1 MRLIRSFAVV
11 AAVLACVASAS
22 AQVVFDAASNAAA
35 VTSSNANPIT
45 VNWNHTTGQ
54 AKKAALVVSVS
65 LDLNGG
71 GATVSGVT
79 YGTEAGGPAQAMIF
93 AGAATN
99 GTAERAELWGLPN
112 PAPGTHQIT
121 VTVANGGG
129 QTIVVAAGAKSFT
142 NVLLTAAGTVVT
154 ATGTSLAPA
163 VAVTNG
169 ALDYVVDAVAF
180 NNNVTLTPGA
190 NQTNSYDLIH
200 GVAPLSSGGGSC
212 KTGFANTTMSWTAT
226 GTNQAWAEAAIALFP
241 ATPQVLF
248 DSAASTT
255 FSSAAA
261 TFTGSWNHTTTSAA
275 NRYLVVGIDIDLS
288 TRAGNA
294 TGVVYGTEGGGP
306 NQAMTLLGSISNGT
320 AVRSELWGLLNPAA
334 GTHQITATISNPNTR
349 NYTVVAGSQSFS
361 NVDQAGPTGTVAT
374 ATNSSAT
381 PAVTTVNSAFDY
393 VVDTV
398 AFNTNVAQDEGATQD
413 KRYGIVTTTLTNFSA
428 AGSGAHGYANATMS
442 WSNAGATSTNWS
454 IAAVPLHPVA
464 VAITKT
470 ASADVIK
477 LGDSVTYTLKVTN
490 DSSATVNNV
499 TVSDA
504 IPAGAN
510 FVSQTGCAGT
520 GPVTCNIGSLATG
533 ATSAPITITVL
544 PTSAGTVTNVATV
557 SWNGQAAKNSSELVN
572 TLAEAKVC
580 ASPGKDGAG
589 GTLAGIKND
598 YWPGSASVAAGAA
611 TMTLGAR
618 DTRGFLHDITAGD
631 LLIVMQ
637 MQDAAFDTT
646 NDETYGEGTGSTK
659 GTGTGSGAMTSLNNA
674 GRWEYV
680 VATNTV
686 STAGGTLNFTGGG
699 QNGGLLYSYTNQS
712 FATTTTE
719 GQRTF
724 QVIRVPQYTTATLG
738 STLAAIAWNGAT
750 GGVLAIDVSGTLALG
765 SATVSVNGQGF
776 RGGGGRV
783 LAGGT
788 GVNTDFRTLASN
800 NANGSKGEGI
810 AGTPRFLYQS
820 GATIGAPGA
829 NAAQDTGVEG
839 YVAGSYGRGAPGNAG
854 GGSTDGNPAA
864 NDQNSG
870 GGGGGNAGFG
880 GAGGNGWSCNCPA
893 GGQGGGGIAPS
904 LTRITLG
911 GGGGAGTTNNGSAA
925 DATGTVLADG
935 TLPAA
940 NGYYSSGANGGGV
953 IIMRALQATGSATLT
968 ANGFNAYNTG
978 RDGGGGG
985 GAGGSVLFTTQIG
998 NLSGLTVQAKGGNG
1012 GNPWLQQAPA
1022 GSPGERH
1029 GPGGGGGG
1037 GYVLLSS
1044 AAASTNVSGGTNGVT
1059 TTALDDY
1066 GAQPGTTGI
1075 VQLITGNNVL
1085 PGGDG
1090 ASCAITDLAVTNSA
1104 PATTTAGNTFAYTQT
1119 LQNLG
1124 AFAADGVVYMAPI
1137 PASCTFVSM
1146 AAPPPGWT
1154 CITPAAGGTGV
1165 VICTT
1170 PTLAAGATANFT
1182 INVQSLVGTPAG
1194 YVLSETN
1201 SVSSNTPDSNPSN
1214 NQATATTLVEKTGWA
1229 DMAVTIAEST
1239 SVPTPGSNIVYTE
1252 TVANLGNTTATSP
1265 TYTFNIPANTTFQA
1279 MGAPPAGWT
1288 CIIPAVGGTGTITCS
1303 ASSLAAN
1310 TTLAWPNITVKV
1322 NAGAT
1327 PGTAIT
1333 ATPTVGMTG
1342 TDPYPPNNTA
1352 TVNATVVAA
1361 GSGDVGV
1368 TISSSPNPL
1377 DPGQFYSYTV
1387 GAVNNGPS
1395 AAANVSVSIPLPGGT
1410 NFRSLTPPAGWSCS
1424 TPGVGAG
1431 GTITCTIASLA
1442 AGATATFTP
1451 QVQVNTTTAA
1461 GTTLNITTT
1470 ISTTSTDSVSGNN
1483 SASTTNLVTSRSNAD
1498 VAIVKTDSPDPLYTG
1513 QYLTYRLAATNN
1525 GPATATNVTI
1535 TDVLPAGVIFLSANT
1550 SIGSCA
1556 GTTTV
1561 TCALGS
1567 LNVGNTQ
1574 YVDLIVQ
1581 ANTTGPITNTATVT
1595 RTETDPV
1602 PSNDSSTVTTTSLA
1616 VTLARLRDFTVTQ
1629 DKDKIQVAWQTS
1641 FESDNL
1647 GFNVY
1652 RDVGG
1657 QRVKVNKAL
1666 IAGTALQSKHRDDSG
1681 STAAHTY
1688 RLRDKLDSPNAFVQ
1702 YWLEDVDT
1710 KGVRTMHGPV
1720 SPINGIVGQPPNVV
1734 PLPGLGA
1741 NGSVLESPAG
1751 YGVVRS
1757 TDLPVPTDKQLK
1769 QQQSLA
1775 ADQGLK
1781 IYVAQEGWYRLTRA
1795 AMVAA
1800 GFDPGNNF
1808 KKLSLF
1814 MQGIEQPLV
1823 VNDDS
1828 VEFYGQKLDAFST
1841 GARTYW
1847 LTSQGSANRLPVS
1860 HTRGG
1865 DPLTGD
1871 VSFTYERIERSIF
1884 MTQLVGNG
1892 DGGNWFGP
1900 LISSWPMTQQ
1910 FNLSG
1915 ADPAY
1920 GGNAT
1925 LEVTMQGGM
1934 VGPHPVQVDFNGH
1947 SAGMAPFNDLEQKTF
1962 TFSVPQ
1968 SWLANGANTLTF
1980 TALGGDL
1987 DFSVLVSTRV
1997 TYQHLLRADAGAFQA
2012 TLPGGRIVNVGG
2024 FTSSAVRAIDV
2035 TDAAN
2040 PIELETTV
2048 AADPAGGYAASFT
2061 PSGSGNRVVL
2071 AFDDS
2076 RILAPIELA
2085 ANKPSTWSDAKKSS
2099 GDLLI
2104 ISNSAFL
2111 QAAQT
2116 LVPVRQRDGI
2126 SSAVIDVEDLY
2137 DEFNFG
2143 MRGPEA
2149 IRAFL
2154 QSAAQWKTKP
2164 RWVLLV
2170 GDASI
2175 DPRNYADTGAF
2186 DFVPTKFVDTLLLK
2200 TASDDW
2206 LADVNG
2212 DGFADYAIG
2221 RIPVRTPEDAALV
2234 FNKITSRGTPSGP
2247 WASTMLSV
2255 FDRPE
2260 GYDFAA
2266 AAAQAGALVPPS
2278 IAVQKIDF
2286 AHTPSPGSAVTNA
2299 LNQGQLL
2306 VNYVGHGAV
2315 ELWGIDGVF
2324 FSSDAAALSNANR
2337 LPVVVAMNCLNG
2349 YFADLWS
2356 YSMAEAMLQAPNGGA
2371 VAVWASSALTEPDGQ
2386 QVMNTEL
2393 FRQLFGGANPTL
2405 GEAINRAKTAV
2416 ADPDV
2421 RKSWMLFGDPS
2432 MKLK

>member
-1 MRLIRSFAVV
+1 MKELRQVAV
-11 AAVLACVASAS
+11 AALLFVCALSAR
-22 AQVVFDAASNAAA
+22 AQVVFDSASNAATA
-35 VTSSNANPIT
+35 TASAANPINVT
-45 VNWNHTTGQ
+45 WNHTTGQ
-54 AKKAALVVSVS
+54 AKKAGIVVSVS

-71 GATVSGVT
+71 GATVGSVT

-93 AGAATN
+93 LGAATN
-99 GTAERAELWGLPN
+99 GTNERAELWGLPN
-112 PAPGTHQIT
+112 PTPGTHQIQVS
-121 VTVANGGG
+121 VTNGGP
-129 QTIVVAAGAKSFT
+129 QTVVVAAGAKSFT
-142 NVLLTAAGTVVT
+142 NVLLTAAGTLAT
-154 ATGTSLAPA
+154 ATGTSLTPA
-163 VAVTNG
+163 VAVANS
-169 ALDYVVDAVAF
+169 AFDYVVDAVAF

-200 GVAPLSSGGGSC
+200 AAPNSSGAGSS

-226 GTNQAWAEAAIALFP
+226 GTAQAWAEVAIPLLS
-241 ATPQVLF
+241 ATPSVLF

-255 FSSAAA
+255 FASAAA

-320 AVRSELWGLLNPAA
+320 NVRSELWGLVNPAA

-361 NVDQAGPTGTVAT
+361 NVDQFAPVGTVAT
-374 ATNSSAT
+374 ATNTSAT
-381 PAVTTVNSAFDY
+381 PTVTTVNGARDY

-398 AFNTNVAQDEGATQD
+398 AFNSNVAQDEGPQQD
-413 KRYGIVTTTLTNFSA
+413 KRYGIVTTTLTNFSG
-428 AGSGAHGYANATMS
+428 AGSGAHGWQNVTMS
-442 WSNAGATSTNWS
+442 WSNAGATSTTWAM
-454 IAAVPLHPVA
+454 AAVPLHPVSVVIA
-464 VAITKT
+464 KSV
-470 ASADVIK
+470 SADVVK
-477 LGDSVTYTLKVTN
+477 LGDNVTYTLRVTN
-490 DSSATVNNV
+490 YGSAAVNNV
-499 TVSDA
+499 IVTDA
-504 IPAGAN
+504 VPAGAN
-510 FVSQTGCAGT
+510 FVAQTGCAGA
-520 GPVTCNIGSLATG
+520 GPITCNIGSLAAG
-533 ATSAPITITVL
+533 ATSAPITMTVL
-544 PTSAGTVTNVATV
+544 PTAAGSIANVATV
-557 SWNGQAAKNSSELVN
+557 SWNGQAAANTSESIR

-589 GTLAGIKND
+589 GTLSGIKND

-611 TMTLGAR
+611 TMTVGAR
-618 DTRGFLHDITAGD
+618 DGRGLLHDINAGD

-659 GTGTGSGAMTSLNNA
+659 GTGTGSGAVTSLNNA

-680 VATNTV
+680 VAANTV
-686 STAGGTLNFTGGG
+686 GAAGGTLNFTGGG
-699 QNGGLLYSYTNQS
+699 QNGGLLYSYTSQT

-738 STLAAIAWNGAT
+738 STLTAAAWNGAT
-750 GGVLAIDVSGTLALG
+750 GGVLAVDVSGTLSLG
-765 SATVSVNGQGF
+765 GATVSVNGEGF

-783 LAGGT
+783 LTGGA
-788 GVNTDFRTLASN
+788 GVNTDFRTLATN

-810 AGTPRFLYQS
+810 AGTPRYVYQS

-829 NAAQDTGVEG
+829 NAPLDTTVEG
-839 YVAGSYGRGAPGNAG
+839 YAAGSYARGAPGNAG
-854 GGSTDGNPAA
+854 GGSTDGDPAA
-864 NDQNSG
+864 NDDNSG
-870 GGGGGNAGFG
+870 GGGGGNGGNG
-880 GAGGNGWSCNCPA
+880 GAGGNGWNCNCPS
-893 GGQGGGGIAPS
+893 GGQGGGAISPS
-904 LTRITLG
+904 LTRISLG

-935 TLPAA
+935 TAAA
-940 NGYYSSGANGGGV
+940 NGYYSSGADGGG
-953 IIMRALQATGSATLT
+953 IMIVRALQATGTATLT
-968 ANGFNAYNTG
+968 ANGFSAANTG

-998 NLSGLTVQAKGGNG
+998 DLSGLTVQAKGGNG
-1012 GNPWLQQAPA
+1012 GNPWLQQAP
-1022 GSPGERH
+1022 GGDPGERH

-1044 AAASTNVSGGTNGVT
+1044 AAASTDVSGGANGLT

-1066 GAQPGTTGI
+1066 GAQPGTAGV

-1090 ASCAITDLAVTNSA
+1090 ASCVIVDLAVTNSA
-1104 PATTTAGNTFAYTQT
+1104 PATTTAGSNFTYTQT
-1119 LQNLG
+1119 VQNLG
-1124 AFAADGVVYMAPI
+1124 AFSADGVVYMAPI
-1137 PASCTFVSM
+1137 PASCTYQSM
-1146 AAPPPGWT
+1146 TVPPGWT
-1154 CITPAAGGTGV
+1154 CITPAAGGTGA

-1170 PTLAAGATANFT
+1170 PTLAAGATANFSMT
-1182 INVQSLVGTPAG
+1182 VQSLVGTPAG

-1201 SVSSNTPDSNPSN
+1201 SVSSNTPDSNPAN
-1214 NQATATTLVEKTGWA
+1214 NQATATTLVEKSGWA
-1229 DMAVTIAEST
+1229 DMAVTISEST

-1252 TVANLGNTTATSP
+1252 TVANLGNTAAASP

-1303 ASSLAAN
+1303 ASTLAAN
-1310 TTLAWPNITVKV
+1310 TTLAWPSITVKV

-1333 ATPTVGMTG
+1333 ATPAVGMTG

-1352 TVNATVVAA
+1352 SVTATVVAA

-1368 TISSSPNPL
+1368 TIASSPNPL
-1377 DPGQFYSYTV
+1377 SPGEFYAYTV
-1387 GAVNNGPS
+1387 RAVNNGPG
-1395 AAANVSVSIPLPGGT
+1395 AAANVSVSIPLPAGA
-1410 NFRSLTPPAGWSCS
+1410 NFRAITPPAGWSCS
-1424 TPGVGAG
+1424 TPAVGAG

-1442 AGATATFTP
+1442 AGASATFTP
-1451 QVQVNTTTAA
+1451 QVQVNTTTAS
-1461 GTTLNITTT
+1461 GTTLNITST
-1470 ISTTSTDSVSGNN
+1470 ISTTSTDSVAANN
-1483 SASTTNLVTSRSNAD
+1483 SASASNLVTARTNAD
-1498 VAIVKTDSPDPLYTG
+1498 VAIVKTDSPDPLYAG

-1535 TDVLPAGVIFLSANT
+1535 TDVLPAGVIFISAAP
-1550 SIGSCA
+1550 SIGTCA

-1561 TCALGS
+1561 SCALGT
-1567 LNVGNTQ
+1567 LPVGNTQ

-1581 ANTTGPITNTATVT
+1581 ANTTGTITNTATVA

-1629 DKDKIQVAWQTS
+1629 DKNKVQIAWQTS

-1647 GFNVY
+1647 GFNLY
-1652 RDVGG
+1652 RDSGG
-1657 QRVKVNKAL
+1657 QRVKINKGL
-1666 IAGTALQSKHRDDSG
+1666 IAGTALQSKHQDDG
-1681 STAAHTY
+1681 HGAAHTY
-1688 RLRDKLDSPNAFVQ
+1688 RFRDTLDAPTAFVQ

-1720 SPINGIVGQPPNVV
+1720 SPVAGTVNQPANAT

-1741 NGSVLESPAG
+1741 NGSVFESPAG
-1751 YGVVRS
+1751 YGVVRPAA
-1757 TDLPVPTDKQLK
+1757 LPPADDKQLR

-1781 IYVAQEGWYRLTRA
+1781 IYVAREGWYRVTRA
-1795 AMVAA
+1795 AMAAA
-1800 GFDPGNNF
+1800 GFDPGKNL
-1808 KKLSLF
+1808 KQLSLF

-1828 VEFYGQKLDAFST
+1828 IEFYGQKLDSVST

-1847 LTSQGSANRLPVS
+1847 LTGQGSASRLPVS
-1860 HTRGG
+1860 HTKGG

-1871 VSFTYERIERSIF
+1871 VAFTYERVERSIF

-1900 LISSWPMTQQ
+1900 LISSEPMTQQ
-1910 FNLSG
+1910 FNISG

-1925 LEVTMQGGM
+1925 LEVTIQGGM
-1934 VGPHPVQVDFNGH
+1934 AGPHPVQIDVNGH
-1947 SAGMAPFNDLEQKTF
+1947 GVGTAPLADLQQKTF
-1962 TFSVPQ
+1962 SFPIPQ
-1968 SWLANGANTLTF
+1968 SWIAAGANSVTF

-1987 DFSVLVSTRV
+1987 DFSVLVSTRL
-1997 TYQHLLRADAGAFQA
+1997 TYQHLLRADGGAFEA
-2012 TLPGGRIVNVGG
+2012 MLPGGRLVTIGG
-2024 FTSSAVRAIDV
+2024 FSTAAVRAIDV
-2035 TDAAN
+2035 NDPAN
-2040 PIELETTV
+2040 PIELDTTV
-2048 AADPAGGYAASFT
+2048 AADPAGGFAASFT
-2061 PSGSGNRVVL
+2061 PSGNDARVVL

-2076 RILAPIELA
+2076 RVLAPAEMA
-2085 ANKPSTWSDAKKSS
+2085 ANKPSTWSDAKKNSA
-2099 GDLLI
+2099 DLLI
-2104 ISNSAFL
+2104 ISNAAFL

-2126 SSAVIDVEDLY
+2126 ASAVIDVEDLY

-2143 MRGPEA
+2143 MRAPEA

-2175 DPRNYADTGAF
+2175 DPRNYLDMGAF
-2186 DFVPTKFVDTLLLK
+2186 DFVPTKFIDTALLK

-2206 LADVNG
+2206 LADING
-2212 DGFADYAIG
+2212 DGFADYAVG
-2221 RIPVRTPEDAALV
+2221 RIPVRTADDAALV
-2234 FNKITSRGTPSGP
+2234 FGKIASRGTPSGT
-2247 WASTMLSV
+2247 WANAVLSV

-2266 AAAQAGALVPPS
+2266 AAAEASALVPAS
-2278 IAVQKIDF
+2278 MSVQKIDF
-2286 AHTPSPGSAVTNA
+2286 AHSASPHADVAAA

-2306 VNYVGHGAV
+2306 VDYAGHGAV
-2315 ELWGIDGVF
+2315 ELWGLDGVYT
-2324 FSSDAAALSNANR
+2324 SSDAATLANGTR
-2337 LPVVVAMNCLNG
+2337 LPFVVAMNCLNG
-2349 YFADLWS
+2349 YFADAWS
-2356 YSMAEAMLQAPNGGA
+2356 YSMAEALLEAPNGGA

-2393 FRQLFGGANPTL
+2393 FRQLFGGANPTI
-2405 GEAINRAKTAV
+2405 GEAINRAKQAV
-2416 ADPDV
+2416 TDADT
-2421 RKSWMLFGDPS
+2421 RKSWILFGDPS